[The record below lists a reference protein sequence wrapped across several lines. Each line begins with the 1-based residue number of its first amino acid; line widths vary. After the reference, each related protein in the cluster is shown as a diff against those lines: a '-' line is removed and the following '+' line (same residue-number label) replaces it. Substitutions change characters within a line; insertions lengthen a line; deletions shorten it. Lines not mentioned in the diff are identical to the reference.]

1 MIVVRKMFPEE
12 RQEFIIKLL
21 NRQGRCRVTD
31 LARELGVS
39 EVTIRQD
46 LDVLETRGLLCRTHG
61 GAILP
66 SRTGFE
72 RPFQSEETSFYE
84 EKERIGR
91 AAAEMVTDGQTVILD
106 VGTTV
111 TAAARRLKKKE
122 DLLVI
127 TNALNIALLLEDN
140 PGITVIV
147 TGGTLRAKQHSL
159 VNPYGG
165 FILDEIR
172 ADVAILGAGGIEAES
187 GVTNVNIAE
196 AEIKSLFIKAARRR
210 FLLCDSRK
218 VGNIA
223 LAKVADLEEIDF
235 LFTDKQA
242 DPEEIARL
250 RERGLAVKLV

>member
-1 MIVVRKMFPEE
+1 MFPEE

-21 NRQGRCRVTD
+21 KRQGRCRVTE

-46 LDVLETRGLLCRTHG
+46 LAALESRGLLCRTHG
-61 GAILP
+61 GAILNSP
-66 SRTGFE
+66 TGFE
-72 RPFQSEETSFYE
+72 RPFQKEETSFSG

-91 AAAEMVTDGQTVILD
+91 AAAEMVASGQTVILD

-111 TAAARRLKKKE
+111 TAAARHLSKKE
-122 DLLVI
+122 NLLVI

-159 VNPYGG
+159 VNPYGE
-165 FILDEIR
+165 FILSKIH
-172 ADVAILGAGGIEAES
+172 ADVVLLGAGGIEAET

-196 AEIKSLFIKAARRR
+196 AEMKTLLLKAARRR
-210 FLLCDSRK
+210 ILLCDSRK
-218 VGNIA
+218 VGKIA
-223 LAKVADLEEIDF
+223 LAKVADLEEID
-235 LFTDKQA
+235 LLITDQKA
-242 DPEEIARL
+242 DPEEITRL
-250 RERGLAVKLV
+250 REKGLAVKLV